1 MTITGVI
8 LVAAN
13 VSLAMTM
20 LCAGMG
26 GLSGD
31 TTYLIRRRGGKALS
45 RTENTRNANR
55 QTALMLPVVQADGP
69 LGHGA
74 SAGG

>member
-1 MTITGVI
+1 VDYPDFEMIGINDGSRDDI
-8 LVAAN
+8 LE
-13 VSLAMTM
+13 LAP
-20 LCAGMG
+20 A
-26 GLSGD
+26 
-31 TTYLIRRRGGKALS
+31 YLIRRRGGKALS